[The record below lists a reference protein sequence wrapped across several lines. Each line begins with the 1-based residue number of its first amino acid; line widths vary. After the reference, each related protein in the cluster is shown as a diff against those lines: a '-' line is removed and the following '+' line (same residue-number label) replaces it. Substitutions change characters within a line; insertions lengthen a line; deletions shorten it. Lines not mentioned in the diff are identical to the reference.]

1 MTDTS
6 TSAPTTPDTGDDPYV
21 WLEDVTGED
30 ALDWVRRHNQ
40 PTVDALT
47 GSQRFAELEA
57 GALEVLDTDE
67 RIPYVRR
74 RGEFLYNFWRDAT
87 NVRGLWRRT
96 TMESYRTDSPDWDVL
111 IDLDEVARVD
121 GENWV
126 WQGATVLPHSWDR
139 ALIWAMLDHEAGVT
153 PTAASALEIQI
164 GTPYR
169 GQGLSPVLVGALRK
183 TVAAQGI
190 STLFAPVRPNGKT
203 DPHQPMSEYAALTRP
218 DGLPVD
224 PWLRVHVRAG
234 ATIEK
239 VAPASMVVPGS
250 LQEWR
255 EWTGLPF
262 DEDGDVV
269 VPQALAPVRCH
280 LAKDMAV
287 YVEPNV
293 WVRHGLA

>member
-1 MTDTS
+1 MDGLQIATLAERPDLVDRWYDVES
-6 TSAPTTPDTGDDPYV
+6 SWPTFIGHDPI
-21 WLEDVTGED
+21 GD
-30 ALDWVRRHNQ
+30 ALWDTTLRMFPEYAVVATRGDEVVARGRSVPFAY
-40 PTVDALT
+40 PT
-47 GSQRFAELEA
+47 QERAELPA
-57 GALEVLDTDE
+57 SG
-67 RIPYVRR
+67 
-74 RGEFLYNFWRDAT
+74 
-87 NVRGLWRRT
+87 
-96 TMESYRTDSPDWDVL
+96 
-111 IDLDEVARVD
+111 
-121 GENWV
+121 
-126 WQGATVLPHSWDR
+126 WDR
-139 ALIWAMLDHEAGVT
+139 ALIWAMLDHEAGVK

-169 GQGLSPVLVGALRK
+169 GQGLSPVLVGALRES
-183 TVAAQGI
+183 VAAQGI
-190 STLFAPVRPNGKT
+190 STLYAPVRPNGKT

-234 ATIEK
+234 ATIEE

-280 LAKDMAV
+280 LAEDLAV